1 MLKLAEVPHDQR
13 ASHAGAA
20 DSRPRPRRQHLYYAF
35 LSYSHKDQEAAD
47 WLHDELEGFRV
58 PRALAGRL
66 TENGVIPKQLKP
78 IFRDRQELAAADDL
92 GEEIREALDASR
104 FLIVLCSPA
113 AAKSRW
119 TNAEIEVFKRTHP
132 DGGVLAVIV
141 GGEPFASDA
150 TGFADLECFPPALT
164 HRYDRRGRPTGKK
177 VEPLAADLRETGD
190 GRRLG
195 FLKLVAGMLGVGLDE
210 LVQREAIKRHRRM
223 AWLAAAS
230 IAGMGVTSS
239 LAITA
244 IQARDAARDQRREA
258 EGLVAFMVGDLKDKL
273 EPIGRLDA
281 LDGVGARVLA
291 YYGKQDTSE
300 LSDAALVQRSRALS
314 LTGQVAYQR
323 GNLESAQRLYR
334 EAAAGT
340 AEAVRRNP
348 DDPQRIWEHA
358 QIVFRLAELARSRG
372 QTDQA
377 IAAFSDYKRLADR
390 LVEIEPD
397 NLQWRMEGFYGVENT
412 GISLYNK
419 RRYAEAARQFE
430 SALAPMQNLAA
441 IDPGKVTYQQELALV
456 LGWVAQAQWVLG
468 HFDTAIALRQKQ
480 VAFLERQLT
489 SERGNVLL
497 RQQLVPAHLS
507 LGLLFTQRGQSER
520 GIEEFR
526 LGLTEA
532 NRLMSIEPDNSM
544 WKDSGAAVQ
553 LELARNLLA
562 VGQREEAAQQISS
575 ACQVVI
581 AQRARNPGVARW
593 RMHQTNCLD
602 RRSRLALA
610 TGATA
615 EALALAEQALA
626 SARTER
632 NEDPVT
638 DRYHIAAQSRLLGDI
653 RQRAGDEQGAQ
664 AAWSAGLA
672 QLPSNVTER
681 PSEMNER
688 AELLRRVGRSDEAR
702 PLADRLSAIGFRSV
716 T

>member
-119 TNAEIEVFKRTHP
+119 TNAEIEAFKRTHP

-150 TGFADLECFPPALT
+150 AGFADLECYPPALT
-164 HRYDRRGRPTGKK
+164 QRYDRRGRPTGKRI
-177 VEPLAADLRETGD
+177 EPLAADLRDTGD
-190 GRRLG
+190 GRRMG

-210 LVQREAIKRHRRM
+210 LVQREAVKRHRRL

-230 IAGMGVTSS
+230 IAGMGITST
-239 LAITA
+239 LAIAA

-291 YYGKQDTSE
+291 YYSKQDPSE
-300 LSDAALVQRSRALS
+300 LSDAALIQRSRALNI
-314 LTGQVAYQR
+314 TAQVANLR
-323 GNLESAQRLYR
+323 GDVRAAERLYR

-340 AEAVRRNP
+340 AEAVERNP
-348 DDPQRIWEHA
+348 DDPQRLYEHA
-358 QIVFRLAELARSRG
+358 QNLVPIGEIARSRG
-372 QTDQA
+372 DMKEAEKQYRE
-377 IAAFSDYKRLADR
+377 YKALADR
-390 LVEIEPD
+390 MIAIQPD
-397 NLQWRMEGFYGVENT
+397 NLKWRMELQYSRENL
-412 GISLYNK
+412 GIVLYNQ
-419 RRYAEAARQFE
+419 RRYAEAAALFE
-430 SALAPMQNLAA
+430 GSLRPMESLASV
-441 IDPGKVTYQQELALV
+441 DPDNKEYQRETGND
-456 LGWVAQAQWVLG
+456 LGWAAQTQWVLG
-468 HFDTAIALRQKQ
+468 RFDTAIALRQKQ
-480 VAFLERQLT
+480 VSFLEDRLKDG
-489 SERGNVLL
+489 SNVLL
-497 RQQLVPAHLS
+497 RQQLIPAHLA
-507 LGLLFTQRGQSER
+507 LGLLYTQRGQVER
-520 GIEEFR
+520 GNAELR
-526 LGLTEA
+526 LALAEA
-532 NRLMSIEPDNSM
+532 NRLIAIEPTNST
-544 WKDSGAAVQ
+544 WKDHAANVR

-562 VGQREEAAQQISS
+562 IGQREEAAQQISD
-575 ACQVVI
+575 ACRVAAAHQP
-581 AQRARNPGVARW
+581 RDPGVARW
-593 RMHQTNCLD
+593 RMLQTNCLD
-602 RRSRLALA
+602 RRSRLAIA
-610 TGATA
+610 SGAAA
-615 EALALAEQALA
+615 EASAFAERALA
-626 SARTER
+626 SVRSESS
-632 NEDPVT
+632 EDPVF
-638 DRYHIAAQSRLLGDI
+638 DRYRVAAQSRLLGDI
-653 RQRAGDEQGAQ
+653 RKRVGDEQGAK
-664 AAWSAGLA
+664 AAWTAGLD
-672 QLPSNVTER
+672 QLPANVAER
-681 PSEMNER
+681 PWEMNER
-688 AELLRRVGRSDEAR
+688 AELLRRLGRADEAQ
-702 PLADRLSAIGFRSV
+702 PLADRLAAMGFRNV